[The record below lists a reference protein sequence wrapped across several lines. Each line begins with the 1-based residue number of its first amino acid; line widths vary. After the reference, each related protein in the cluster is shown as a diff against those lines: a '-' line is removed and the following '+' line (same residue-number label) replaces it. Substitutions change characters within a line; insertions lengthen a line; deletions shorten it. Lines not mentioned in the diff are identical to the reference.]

1 MSGVNVKVEDVSSV
15 KKKLQFEIEAAKV
28 DAEIEKAY
36 KKIGKTAKV
45 KGFRAGKVPRSVL
58 EKYYAADMEH
68 QVLNRLINDSYLQ
81 ALMENK
87 IAAVSDPEM
96 LDSGSIEKGSP
107 FTYSLQVEVKP
118 EIEVKDYEGLVIEKE
133 KFEFDEKF
141 VDEQIAE
148 MRNSR
153 AETLVSEHDK
163 ARGGDIAV
171 IDFEGFVDGE
181 AFQNGS
187 AENYELELGSGTFL
201 PGFEEQIVGMG
212 RGEEREIQV
221 EFPQDYG
228 VEDLAGKPAVFKVTL
243 KEIKER
249 RLPEVDDAFARQ
261 FGAEDVDALRE
272 KIKEAHITQETR
284 RIEAETR
291 ERVIKA
297 LLERNPIEVP
307 DVMVADQLKQMY
319 EDARRR
325 LSYQGM
331 SMEMLGMNEDM
342 FAEQYHEQA
351 AEQVKG
357 ALLLEAVARRE
368 DIKVDDS
375 EMTAKMQEVSEMA
388 GVPVEDVQ
396 KRYAEGDAR
405 RALAAR
411 VVEDKVFDFLLE
423 KAQVN
428 EVTKED
434 LGEATAEEEEG

>member
-1 MSGVNVKVEDVSSV
+1 MSGVNVKVEDVNSV

-36 KKIGKTAKV
+36 RKIGKTAKV
-45 KGFRAGKVPRSVL
+45 KGFRPGKVPRSVL

-81 ALMENK
+81 ALMDNK

-107 FTYSLQVEVKP
+107 FTYSLLVEVKP

-153 AETLVSEHDK
+153 AETVVSEHDK

-201 PGFEEQIVGMG
+201 PGFEEQIEGMG
-212 RGEEREIQV
+212 RGDEREIEV

-228 VEDLAGKPAVFKVTL
+228 VEDLAGKPAVFKVRL
-243 KEIKER
+243 NEIKER
-249 RLPEVDDAFARQ
+249 RLPEIDDAFAQQ
-261 FGAEDVDALRE
+261 FGAENVDALRE

-284 RIEAETR
+284 RIEAEMR
-291 ERVIKA
+291 ERVIQA
-297 LLERNPIEVP
+297 LLERNSIEVP

-351 AEQVKG
+351 ADQVKG
-357 ALLLEAVARRE
+357 ALLLEAVARQE
-368 DIKVDDS
+368 DIKVDAS
-375 EMTAKMQEVSEMA
+375 EMTAKMQEVSEMV
-388 GVPVEDVQ
+388 GVPVEEVQ

-405 RALAAR
+405 RALASR

-428 EVTKED
+428 EVAKED
-434 LGEATAEEEEG
+434 LGEAAAEEEEG